1 MTLKRS
7 SYVLYIV
14 IFCFVFTSLG
24 FAQEKKVAVVNSQ
37 KVLEESVEGKRVI
50 AQLEEKNQK
59 SSSELAKMDED
70 IRKLE
75 TKLNTQRLTL
85 SEESILQL
93 SSDLER
99 ARTERKRHA
108 EDALRDFQEL
118 QFRLFNRVQNEL
130 LPIIEKIGQERGF
143 EIIFDL
149 NKSGAVYVSDASNI
163 TDEVIKRYDAVKT
176 GKK

>member
-1 MTLKRS
+1 MNWKRS
-7 SYVLYIV
+7 SYLFFAV
-14 IFCFVFTSLG
+14 IFCLVCTSLTY
-24 FAQEKKVAVVNSQ
+24 AQEKRVAVVDSQ
-37 KVLEESVEGKRVI
+37 KVLEQSEEGKRVI

-59 SSSELAKMDED
+59 SQNDLSKLDED
-70 IRKLE
+70 VRKLE

-99 ARTERKRHA
+99 KRTERKRSA

-130 LPIIEKIGQERGF
+130 LPIIEQIGKERGF
-143 EIIFDL
+143 EIIFDY
-149 NKSGAVYVSDASNI
+149 NKSGAVYVDQAVDI
-163 TDEVIKRYDAVKT
+163 TQEVIKRYNEKKG
-176 GKK
+176 GK